1 MCTGL
6 GGLVSPLVL
15 FGRYQRYSSFPYRR
29 PTCCPQ
35 MILLPG
41 LLNVATRFLGRF
53 MRKDCLDRLPNDV
66 LVDVVFDYL
75 DVCDIIRMRRVSG
88 CIPVNE
94 PFVCLRDEVG

>member
-1 MCTGL
+1 
-6 GGLVSPLVL
+6 
-15 FGRYQRYSSFPYRR
+15 
-29 PTCCPQ
+29 

-41 LLNVATRFLGRF
+41 LLNVATRVLGRF

-88 CIPVNE
+88 YIPVNE
-94 PFVCLRDEVG
+94 PSVCLRDEVG